1 MNKTFRKI
9 IYIALSLMALTSC
22 NDWLD
27 VSPKSQIKEEEQ
39 FSREGGYKDQLTGV
53 YTAMSSTSMYC
64 HRAMMSM
71 ATATG
76 DTPHS
81 TTMPTAAWR
90 VPSAVFGTAPTM
102 PSPISTS

>member
-39 FSREGGYKDQLTGV
+39 FSREGGY
-53 YTAMSSTSMYC
+53 
-64 HRAMMSM
+64 
-71 ATATG
+71 
-76 DTPHS
+76 
-81 TTMPTAAWR
+81 
-90 VPSAVFGTAPTM
+90 
-102 PSPISTS
+102 

>member
-53 YTAMSSTSMYC
+53 YTAMSSTSMYGLN
-64 HRAMMSM
+64 MGIGFTEVLFQILLMVL
-71 ATATG
+71 
-76 DTPHS
+76 S
-81 TTMPTAAWR
+81 TLLLA
-90 VPSAVFGTAPTM
+90 
-102 PSPISTS
+102 